1 MKEDE
6 MEGRISRRRFLQ
18 ATVGGG
24 AVLLAPS
31 WARTAVLPPAANPR
45 EDSIVVLWNR
55 ALLQGVR
62 ESKLGPPMIARALA
76 LAHTAAYDA
85 WAAYDRFAV
94 GTGLGGALRQP
105 PAERR
110 LANKSE
116 AISFA
121 TYRAGIDLFPGSKA
135 TAFDPLMRQLGYDP
149 SKSSGAAAI
158 GIAAAQAV
166 LEFRHRDGS
175 NQLGD
180 EPGGKLG
187 VPYSDYTGFKSVNLP
202 MNMTV
207 PFELSTVVDVNQWQP
222 MQYFDGSGKFV
233 TQEFVGAQWQH
244 VIPFAMA
251 SASQLRSRTGPLTTR
266 SPAFLPQHQALV
278 DLSANLTDTQKMIAE
293 YWADGPHSELPPGH
307 WDLFAQFVARR
318 DRHGA
323 EEHGVDLDV
332 KLFFALTNAI
342 FDAGIVA
349 WDQKCAFVGC
359 RPTTAIRVLFYGK
372 QIRSWAG
379 PGLGTRAIPGETWVP
394 FQPATF
400 PTPPFPGYTSG
411 HSNFSAAGAEILRLF
426 TGSDQFGA
434 SVTLAAGSSRA
445 EPGVTPAEDVTLS
458 WKTFSD
464 AADQAG
470 LSRRY
475 GGIHIEEDDLPG
487 RSTGRICGRQA
498 WAKAQTYFKGTV

>member
-1 MKEDE
+1 
-6 MEGRISRRRFLQ
+6 MEQL
-18 ATVGGG
+18 
-24 AVLLAPS
+24 
-31 WARTAVLPPAANPR
+31 
-45 EDSIVVLWNR
+45 E
-55 ALLQGVR
+55 
-62 ESKLGPPMIARALA
+62 
-76 LAHTAAYDA
+76 YDVA
-85 WAAYDRFAV
+85 D
-94 GTGLGGALRQP
+94 
-105 PAERR
+105 
-110 LANKSE
+110 N
-116 AISFA
+116 
-121 TYRAGIDLFPGSKA
+121 
-135 TAFDPLMRQLGYDP
+135 
-149 SKSSGAAAI
+149 SGAAGI
-158 GIAAAQAV
+158 GNAAAQAV

-180 EPGGKLG
+180 EPGGKPG

-207 PFELSTVVDVNQWQP
+207 PFDLSSVVNVSQWQP
-222 MQYFDGSGKFV
+222 MQYVDGSGRFV

-244 VIPFAMA
+244 VIPCAMA
-251 SASQLRSRTGPLTTR
+251 SSDQLRSKTGPLTTS
-266 SPAFLPQHQALV
+266 SPAFLPQHHALV

-307 WDLFAQFVARR
+307 WDLFAQLVAKR

-323 EEHGVDLDV
+323 AEHGVDLDV

-372 QIRSWAG
+372 PIRSWAG
-379 PGLGTRAIPGETWVP
+379 PGLGTRTIPGDTWLP
-394 FQPATF
+394 FQPTTF

-426 TGSDQFGA
+426 TGSDRFGA
-434 SVTLAAGSSRA
+434 SVTLPAGSSRV
-445 EPGVTPAEDVTLS
+445 EPGITPAEDVTLF
-458 WKTFSD
+458 WRTFSD

-470 LSRRY
+470 ISRRY

-487 RSTGRICGRQA
+487 RATGRICGRRA
-498 WAKAQTYFKGTV
+498 WAQALAYFNGTYT

>member
-1 MKEDE
+1 MAEESRDRSPPVYGSPVE
-6 MEGRISRRRFLQ
+6 QVMSRRRFL
-18 ATVGGG
+18 ATAGAGG
-24 AVLLAPS
+24 AVLLVPPWAPS
-31 WARTAVLPPAANPR
+31 AVLPPAANPR

-76 LAHTAAYDA
+76 VAHTAAYDA
-85 WAAYDRFAV
+85 WAAYDRVAV
-94 GTGLGGALRQP
+94 GTRLGGALRQR
-105 PAERR
+105 PAERT

-135 TAFDPLMRQLGYDP
+135 TVFDPLMTQLGHDP
-149 SKSSGAAAI
+149 SKSSGPAAV

-180 EPGGKLG
+180 EPGGKPG
-187 VPYSDYTGFKSVNLP
+187 IPYSDYTGFESVNLP
-202 MNMTV
+202 MDMTA
-207 PFELSTVVDVNQWQP
+207 PFDLSTVVDVNQWQP
-222 MQYFDGSGKFV
+222 MQYVDGSGKFV

-244 VIPFAMA
+244 VTPFAMA
-251 SASQLRSRTGPLTTR
+251 SSDQLRSQTGPLTTS
-266 SPAFLPQHQALV
+266 SPAFVSQHQALV

-307 WDLFAQFVARR
+307 WDLVARFVASRY
-318 DRHGA
+318 RHGA

-349 WDQKCAFVGC
+349 WDQKCVFVGC

-379 PGLGTRAIPGETWVP
+379 PGLGTRAISGETWLP
-394 FQPATF
+394 FQPTTF

-426 TGSDQFGA
+426 TGSDRFGA

-445 EPGVTPAEDVTLS
+445 EPGITPAGDVTLS
-458 WKTFSD
+458 WETFSD
-464 AADQAG
+464 AADQ
-470 LSRRY
+470 S
-475 GGIHIEEDDLPG
+475 
-487 RSTGRICGRQA
+487 
-498 WAKAQTYFKGTV
+498 AQTYFKGTA